1 MIVAPQIASSPRSPA
16 NSRQSRRDVLLRSG
30 LPEASLRPPL
40 GASAPTA
47 IGARVRPRS
56 PAKTR
61 QSGRDVLLRS
71 GPPEASLRPPLGGSA
86 PTAIGAAPAS
96 ARDLPRTPANAG
108 ETFCSAPACRRH
120 RCVRPLKGQPLRQ
133 SEPRPRPP
141 AISRENPPKR
151 TRRSAP
157 LPPAGGIV
165 ASAPWR
171 VSPYGNRSRA
181 RVRLQSPAN
190 SRQSRRD
197 VLLRSGLP
205 EAPLRPPLG
214 GSALRQ
220 SEPASSRD
228 LPRKPAKANA
238 GTPAGPEGGARNLA
252 QRRGDA
258 ERSRRRWIARW
269 KLACSASL
277 RLCARIFLSPPAS
290 NVRKNQ
296 L

>member
-1 MIVAPQIASSPRSPA
+1 MRLESYAETPAPMIVAPQIASSPRSPA

-141 AISRENPPKR
+141 AISRELPPKPA
-151 TRRSAP
+151 RRSAP
-157 LPPAGGIV
+157 LRAAGGTV

-171 VSPYGNRSRA
+171 VSPTAIGA
-181 RVRLQSPAN
+181 RVLPRSPAKT
-190 SRQSRRD
+190 
-197 VLLRSGLP
+197 
-205 EAPLRPPLG
+205 
-214 GSALRQ
+214 RQ
-220 SEPASSRD
+220 SERWD
-228 LPRKPAKANA
+228 
-238 GTPAGPEGGARNLA
+238 TGGAGGRSP
-252 QRRGDA
+252 QSRA
-258 ERSRRRWIARW
+258 EARRRREE
-269 KLACSASL
+269 
-277 RLCARIFLSPPAS
+277 
-290 NVRKNQ
+290 
-296 L
+296 